1 MVTVNAKVFT
11 AAGRRVLLQLVCPS
25 RRQADR
31 IIRRAYPDHR
41 AAFLMVDR
49 TGEAATC

>member
-1 MVTVNAKVFT
+1 MVINAKVFT
-11 AAGRRVLLQLVCPS
+11 ASGRRVLLQLDCRS
-25 RRQADR
+25 RHQADR

-49 TGEAATC
+49 SQEGAPC